1 MPGLYRDE
9 GVVLRTIKLG
19 EADRIVTVLTLGNGK
34 VRAVAK
40 GVRKTSS
47 RFGARL
53 EPMSRVALQCYR
65 GRELDVVTQAETLEA
80 NRVLREEYGL
90 LTHAIPMLEAVDQ
103 VAQEHE
109 PNPALY
115 RMLTGALRALAD
127 LRNPVVTSAFFW
139 KLLSLEGIHPML
151 DNCARCGRASG
162 AHTATDDTATDD
174 TADDTDAELIAFDLD
189 EGGTLCRSC
198 SRGGG
203 RPLSY
208 PALDLLRRMLGGGL
222 NGVFAQTPGPE
233 THEVEQLGIRAV
245 EHHVERRLRSTA
257 LL

>member
-19 EADRIVTVLTLGNGK
+19 EADRIVTILTLGNGK

-47 RFGARL
+47 RFGGRL
-53 EPMSRVALQCYR
+53 EPMTRVALQCYR
-65 GRELDVVTQAETLEA
+65 GRELDVITQAETLES
-80 NRVLREEYGL
+80 NRGLREQYLL

-103 VAQEHE
+103 VAQDHE

-115 RMLTGALRALAD
+115 RMLAGALRALAD
-127 LRNPVVTSAFFW
+127 LENPVVTSAFFW

-151 DNCARCGRASG
+151 DGCARCGRAAG
-162 AHTATDDTATDD
+162 EDAG
-174 TADDTDAELIAFDLD
+174 ADDELVAFDLD
-189 EGGTLCRSC
+189 EGGALCRTC

-203 RPLSY
+203 WPLSFA
-208 PALDLLRRMLGGGL
+208 ALSLLRRMLGGGL
-222 NGVFAQTPGPE
+222 NGVFAQEPGPE